1 MILPVTAYGHPTLKK
16 VAGEIDEDYPN
27 LGELIENMFETMY
40 AAEGVG
46 LAAPQVNKS
55 IRLFIVDATPYADEI
70 EGAADFKKILI
81 NPYIVEEEGEEFL
94 HEEGCLSIPHIREQV
109 SRKPNIRIEYYD
121 ENWKFHEEEYNGML
135 ARIIQHEYDH
145 LEGKLFVEKISSLR
159 KTLLKRKLQEITK
172 GTVKVDYK
180 MLFPVQK
187 KRK

>member
-1 MILPVTAYGHPTLKK
+1 MILPVIAYGHPVLKK
-16 VAGEIDEDYPN
+16 VAQEIDEDYPN
-27 LGELIENMFETMY
+27 LSELIGNMFETMY

-55 IRLFIVDATPYADEI
+55 VRLFIVDATPYADEI
-70 EGAADFKKILI
+70 EGAADFRKIMI
-81 NPYIVEEEGEEFL
+81 NPYITKEEGAEFL
-94 HEEGCLSIPHIREQV
+94 HEEGCLSIPLIREQV
-109 SRKPNIRIEYYD
+109 SRQPKIRIEYYD
-121 ENWKFHEEEYNGML
+121 ENWEFYDEEYDGML

-159 KTLLKRKLQEITK
+159 KTLLKRKLHDISTGK
-172 GTVKVDYK
+172 VKVDYK